1 MRASGNS
8 LCDYITTLS
17 CELEKQQQLVV
28 WRIVVLKGQKEYKPD
43 HTSHIS
49 CSCAFSLIIYFN
61 NKSRKRKKFLW
72 FYGFSIAWVPR
83 KVNCKKDGG
92 FLFLV
97 CFLKSC
103 QCKYFLGSLYT
114 IVGTSL
120 RTRMDGVGG
129 RLLTLCSL
137 SPPQSPF
144 FGDFCL
150 VAF

>member
-1 MRASGNS
+1 LKNS
-8 LCDYITTLS
+8 LCVLTTALS
-17 CELEKQQQLVV
+17 CGLHTNYEKLLRQFLLAARIELASFWEFAMWLHHSAFGELEKQQQLVV

-97 CFLKSC
+97 CF
-103 QCKYFLGSLYT
+103 
-114 IVGTSL
+114 
-120 RTRMDGVGG
+120 
-129 RLLTLCSL
+129 
-137 SPPQSPF
+137 
-144 FGDFCL
+144 
-150 VAF
+150 